1 MNNLPTFI
9 NDIVQIWNI
18 HQYRQDLYKQAMSMD
33 NVGSL
38 RRVCSHGY
46 ISSLLFKKEIQWIYD
61 GVKCSLQDGDISLKL
76 KYKNLPS
83 LFFGN
88 TDRLS
93 IARILREQEQKTIR
107 IYNSLMAGISLS
119 KDEND
124 IFSDHLQKIKDI
136 DFQLNKE
143 LVNSY
148 ENVRHFQVALAS

>member
-9 NDIVQIWNI
+9 NDIVRIWNI
-18 HQYRQDLYKQAMSMD
+18 HQHREDLYKQAMTLD

-61 GVKCSLQDGDISLKL
+61 GVKCSLQDGDINLKL
-76 KYKNLPS
+76 NTKTIPAK
-83 LFFGN
+83 FFGSI
-88 TDRLS
+88 DRLS

-107 IYNSLMAGISLS
+107 IYNSIISGITLS
-119 KDEND
+119 KDEID
-124 IFSDHLQKIKDI
+124 IFSDHLQKLKDI

-143 LVNSY
+143 LIHSY
-148 ENVRHFQVALAS
+148 ENVRSFQVALAS